1 VKSLVRYLIVAQVTL
16 LMSAAFDILLFIFLD
31 YHVPSWTLAA
41 MSIAVF
47 LLIEVLKRSV
57 TRRSIREG

>member
-1 VKSLVRYLIVAQVTL
+1 
-16 LMSAAFDILLFIFLD
+16 MSAAFDILLFIFLD